1 MRTPL
6 TIASLAVYPHT
17 GDQHGR
23 GLGVVELAALFC
35 GAGVPLAS
43 PRGHAVGCLPHTPAG
58 VSRGRV
64 LWGHQRVV
72 SVGVCHA
79 ARLPAGRRRTR
90 PLALQKS
97 RSSLKRDTRDRCQ
110 CVVVGAACGCGPGVR
125 RAAAVHGPFC
135 QRRLRGEPRDA
146 TRRAPVADLVQPRN
160 HCRSCFGY
168 ARPAADRSSQAAGI
182 QHAKVALLF
191 ASVAGAAGLQHVHN
205 LSQYT
210 WPLASST
217 AGSNV
222 TGAAFAST
230 NADAGAGLFAS
241 GWANACQASI
251 SWDAVLSGG
260 ACLAYIAANASRN
273 NNAAG
278 SSASPISAW
287 PFLLAAPLVSPAA
300 AFAAFLACE
309 AAQRALGQGGTT
321 RRKVKL

>member
-1 MRTPL
+1 MTNTAGGWVWSSSLLFFVVPACLWLHLEGTRLGVSRTHQLAFLVVGFCGAISASFPL
-6 TIASLAVYPHT
+6 AFATLHAYQRDGAVLDHLRCKSRAQASNETPATAASAWWLALPAVAALVSAVLLPYTVHSANGVYVASLATLHVVLLLPT
-17 GDQHGR
+17 LCNHGTI
-23 GLGVVELAALFC
+23 VEAAS
-35 GAGVPLAS
+35 AM
-43 PRGHAVGCLPHTPAG
+43 H
-58 VSRGRV
+58 
-64 LWGHQRVV
+64 
-72 SVGVCHA
+72 
-79 ARLPAGRRRTR
+79 
-90 PLALQKS
+90 
-97 RSSLKRDTRDRCQ
+97 D
-110 CVVVGAACGCGPGVR
+110 
-125 RAAAVHGPFC
+125 
-135 QRRLRGEPRDA
+135 
-146 TRRAPVADLVQPRN
+146 
-160 HCRSCFGY
+160 
-168 ARPAADRSSQAAGI
+168 PAADRSSQAAGI

-210 WPLASST
+210 WPLASSA